1 MVREQGHP
9 GGTLEKGVLEKWRM
23 IGERCDTLRGGRG
36 KSLSPLETS
45 LALNQLLIQPSC
57 DTKFFPAPE

>member
-36 KSLSPLETS
+36 KSLSPWK
-45 LALNQLLIQPSC
+45 LLWL
-57 DTKFFPAPE
+57 